1 MMEMETQADGSSM
14 DLPAELVANAFVEQ
28 FYKMLHEHPDVAF
41 RFYHESSTMSRP
53 GVIGTLTTV
62 TGLEAI
68 KDVIQSSN
76 YSNFKT
82 EILTADSQPSY
93 MKGVI
98 IIITGYLTDDDNGK
112 RKFTESFFLAQI
124 DKSFFVLNDVFRF
137 IDEEKQQAGPCIVKE
152 IHEEVVAPTSTMEL
166 RTREVPS
173 DSSPVQ
179 KVMDPVTHNVEAR
192 DPSRE
197 ETSVVNEVSQV
208 DLRNNNV
215 QMSED
220 ETLVVKEVSQVDS
233 RNNGV
238 QTPKRKYTP
247 GTSYASVL
255 STGKPDVAKATRS
268 TLPSASAN
276 TGAKS
281 GKVAPAVSIQVSCDS
296 AATSTQVQVPVTSS
310 KPSESSPPNDDTG
323 KRSNNEQTEE
333 IGYSIY
339 IGNLPHDATVE
350 QVEREFKRFGT
361 IKEGGVQ
368 VRCNKEFFFGFVEF
382 ESSKSME
389 KAIEASTIRM
399 GGKEA
404 FIQEKRTATRVV
416 NGGNSFRSRPDGYH
430 NDNFNGRS
438 NFNFGRGGGGGYES
452 NGFRS
457 NNYGR
462 RDDSER
468 NNYGRNDYVSRRDLP
483 KAVPNGNGYG
493 RTYQNG
499 GGRGGRRGPTRQEY

>member
-1 MMEMETQADGSSM
+1 MLVLQIHLITDKGYLEQSIKYALSCGLTSQWLLGRKQGFPPKEGLEEERWKHKRT

-28 FYKMLHEHPDVAF
+28 FYKMLHEHTDVTF
-41 RFYHESSTMSRP
+41 RFYHESSTMSCR
-53 GVIGTLTTV
+53 GVDGTLTTV
-62 TGLEAI
+62 TGLELMLGKSYAIETDMTGCFTAI

-76 YSNFKT
+76 LKT

-112 RKFTESFFLAQI
+112 RKFTESFSLAQI
-124 DKSFFVLNDVFRF
+124 DKSYFVLNDIFRF

-152 IHEEVVAPTSTMEL
+152 IHEEVVAPTATMEL
-166 RTREVPS
+166 WTREVPS

-179 KVMDPVTHNVEAR
+179 KVMDPVTHNVEAW
-192 DPSRE
+192 DPS
-197 ETSVVNEVSQV
+197 
-208 DLRNNNV
+208 
-215 QMSED
+215 
-220 ETLVVKEVSQVDS
+220 
-233 RNNGV
+233 
-238 QTPKRKYTP
+238 RKYTP

-276 TGAKS
+276 IGAKS
-281 GKVAPAVSIQVSCDS
+281 GKVAPAVIRC
-296 AATSTQVQVPVTSS
+296 TLGICLMMPPLS
-310 KPSESSPPNDDTG
+310 K
-323 KRSNNEQTEE
+323 
-333 IGYSIY
+333 
-339 IGNLPHDATVE
+339 
-350 QVEREFKRFGT
+350 QVEREFKRFRT
-361 IKEGGVQ
+361 IKKGRVQ
-368 VRCNKEFFFGFVEF
+368 VRCNKEFFFGFVKF

-389 KAIEASTIRM
+389 KAIEGSTIRM

-404 FIQEKRTATRVV
+404 FIQEKRSATRVV
-416 NGGNSFRSRPDGYH
+416 NGGNSFRSRPDDYH

-438 NFNFGRGGGGGYES
+438 NFNSGRVGGGGGYER

-468 NNYGRNDYVSRRDLP
+468 DNYGRNNYVSRRDFP

-499 GGRGGRRGPTRQEY
+499 DGRGGRRGPTRQEY